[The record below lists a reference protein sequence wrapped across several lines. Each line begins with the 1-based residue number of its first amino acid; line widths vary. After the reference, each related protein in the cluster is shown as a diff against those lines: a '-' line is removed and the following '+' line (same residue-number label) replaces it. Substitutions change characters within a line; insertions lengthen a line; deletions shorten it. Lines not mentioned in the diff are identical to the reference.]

1 MDFSAYDPS
10 NNGLGGLFFVIAVIA
25 IFALFFVLLWMLIE
39 MVGTSDG
46 RDWVIAWTVVAAL
59 AGTIWGGFTL
69 NNNMHQPV
77 PLQEAVSAL
86 YGIELS
92 DDERATL
99 LEDAGSI
106 LDPEEEFIVAGSIL
120 TEATGE
126 PERLT
131 LAYTKGEWVL
141 LVGDAADGQELAR
154 K

>member
-1 MDFSAYDPS
+1 
-10 NNGLGGLFFVIAVIA
+10 
-25 IFALFFVLLWMLIE
+25 
-39 MVGTSDG
+39 
-46 RDWVIAWTVVAAL
+46 
-59 AGTIWGGFTL
+59 
-69 NNNMHQPV
+69 MHQPV

>member
-10 NNGLGGLFFVIAVIA
+10 NNLLGGFFFVIAIIA
-25 IFALFFVLLWMLIE
+25 IFALLLVLLWMLIE
-39 MVGTSDG
+39 MVGNSDG

-131 LAYTKGEWVL
+131 LAYVKGEWVL